1 MSEPRRTLSWLR
13 SSLCA
18 DNTCVEVASG
28 DDEEVYIRDGKM
40 RDGVVL
46 RFTRA
51 EWLAFRNG
59 VQAGDFDTV

>member
-1 MSEPRRTLSWLR
+1 
-13 SSLCA
+13 
-18 DNTCVEVASG
+18 VASG
-28 DDEEVYIRDGKM
+28 DDEVYIRDGKM

-59 VQAGDFDTV
+59 VQSGDFDTV